1 VYEITTVAN
10 SNCCRDREFDSK
22 QVYQTLA
29 NLDVNYLIPKR
40 IHSTEREV
48 IDQMEAD
55 DREVAVESARVDI
68 ESGSH
73 PMRFLY
79 VPST

>member
-1 VYEITTVAN
+1 
-10 SNCCRDREFDSK
+10 
-22 QVYQTLA
+22 
-29 NLDVNYLIPKR
+29 
-40 IHSTEREV
+40 V

-79 VPST
+79 VPSTKGEGTAVFATNIRVGPDEGEAFCRRYSRRSQIENEYKSIIG